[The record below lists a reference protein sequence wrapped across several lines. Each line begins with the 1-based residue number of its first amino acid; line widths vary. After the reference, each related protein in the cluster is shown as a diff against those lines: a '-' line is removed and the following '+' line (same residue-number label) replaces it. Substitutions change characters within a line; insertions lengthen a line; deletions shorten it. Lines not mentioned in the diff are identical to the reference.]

1 MDIGKLV
8 NYEHIH
14 EYRVTFPNSERYCGI
29 TVGLRSESSE
39 TSKAVIRKHLNDQFQ
54 VKGRQRKQTAEAVE
68 AQELEKIASTIAWWK
83 WEKSDPSDEARA
95 AMAKAAEQ
103 AKKDNK
109 TEDEIA
115 EIVSAIDD
123 SEQAS
128 YNGDSNPELSIKLVV
143 NMLTNVNW
151 LYSQLK
157 VAGGDVENFMDQK
170 HRNA

>member
-39 TSKAVIRKHLNDQFQ
+39 ASKAVIRKHLNEQFQ

-83 WEKSDPSDEARA
+83 WEKSDPSDEAKA
-95 AMAKAAEQ
+95 AMAKAKQEG
-103 AKKDNK
+103 KS
-109 TEDEIA
+109 EDEIA
-115 EIVSAIDD
+115 ALDD

-128 YNGDSNPELSIKLVV
+128 YNGDSEPELSVKLVV

-170 HRNA
+170 HRNV